1 MKNNFCIT
9 LQLFSLP
16 TPRAKFKTGLFELT
30 PFVIVQ
36 LEAFSG
42 IEKGSYQIYTTGW
55 TCEFPFGANEII
67 IDGLKEHFYIL
78 R

>member
-16 TPRAKFKTGLFELT
+16 TPRAKFKAGLFELT

-36 LEAFSG
+36 LEAFSR
-42 IEKGSYQIYTTGW
+42 IERAHITVLDWQNWVNTQVIFTVQ
-55 TCEFPFGANEII
+55 
-67 IDGLKEHFYIL
+67 D
-78 R
+78 

>member
-16 TPRAKFKTGLFELT
+16 TPRAKFKAGLFELT

-36 LEAFSG
+36 LEAFSRT
-42 IEKGSYQIYTTGW
+42 EKTPQTHRL
-55 TCEFPFGANEII
+55 F
-67 IDGLKEHFYIL
+67 KRH
-78 R
+78 